1 MQATQEGLY
10 VSLVH
15 DFQQWD
21 PCYRILWLDN
31 PCTLSVDVSVDPA
44 RRPLRRMEV

>member
-1 MQATQEGLY
+1 MSAAEPSFMQATQEGLY

-21 PCYRILWLDN
+21 PCYGILWLDN
-31 PCTLSVDVSVDPA
+31 QCTLQFN
-44 RRPLRRMEV
+44 